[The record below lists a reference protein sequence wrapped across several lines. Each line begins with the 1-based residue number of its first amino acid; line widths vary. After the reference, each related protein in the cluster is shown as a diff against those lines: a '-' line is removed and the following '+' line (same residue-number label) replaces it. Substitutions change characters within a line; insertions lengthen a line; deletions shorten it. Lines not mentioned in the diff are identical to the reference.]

1 MRTDYKDILDPNN
14 LFIDDRSIS
23 DMILLL
29 KKLSSKFS
37 YYNRKNKPEGNFSS
51 LIETDESFL
60 IAEISKFNIA
70 EEDQKRLNLITNF
83 DHSSSEEEK
92 EKIFVQYIS
101 LTSQMLNYVSNWYSS
116 SQKINLTEYSS
127 NIELELELAIEN
139 KLANNFHGTVSNRL
153 TTS

>member
-14 LFIDDRSIS
+14 LLVDDRSVS

-60 IAEISKFNIA
+60 IAEILNFDVA
-70 EEDQKRLNLITNF
+70 EEDQKRLNLIANF
-83 DHSSSEEEK
+83 DNSFTDFIK
-92 EKIFVQYIS
+92 FFLATARGVIS
-101 LTSQMLNYVSNWYSS
+101 NFSLILFP
-116 SQKINLTEYSS
+116 
-127 NIELELELAIEN
+127 
-139 KLANNFHGTVSNRL
+139 KLLILGSIKNPA
-153 TTS
+153 